1 METTTNEIV
10 VPEHYNPNQIVTY
23 KRIDLE
29 TKQPAFVT
37 EKVTQ
42 IEWDLEQMRHNTR
55 VLSELRTQIRQ
66 LEGELESWLENAND
80 ADTIVSE
87 ICQIFGFNPEKEIQ
101 FEASA
106 TITGTIRVPLSQL
119 SEFDIDDLDLTVY
132 ADAHGYDV
140 DLDVEVD
147 NIYKV

>member
-42 IEWDLEQMRHNTR
+42 IEWDLEQMRHNTK

-106 TITGTIRVPLSQL
+106 TITGTVRVPLSQL
-119 SEFDIDDLDLTVY
+119 SEFDIDDLDLNVY

-147 NIYKV
+147 NIYTV

>member
-1 METTTNEIV
+1 METTNQIL

-23 KRIDLE
+23 KVIQNGDISYP
-29 TKQPAFVT
+29 TA
-37 EKVTQ
+37 KVVD
-42 IEWDLEQMRHNTR
+42 IEYAMELGRTAQRALNDR
-55 VLSELRTQIRQ
+55 VAQIRQ

-106 TITGTIRVPLSQL
+106 TITGTVRVPLSQL